1 MALCEAIAG
10 FVHLHL
16 DGDVAE
22 AWQTEN
28 FLIGRWRM
36 TALINFSDLGKKEK

>member
-1 MALCEAIAG
+1 MAELLAVMALCEAILG

-22 AWQTEN
+22 AWQMEN
-28 FLIGRWRM
+28 FL
-36 TALINFSDLGKKEK
+36 